1 MEKEM
6 RAKAGRKSNRSMKA
20 ARNFAVVVAVT
31 AILAAATA
39 AHAVSVVVEGSTYDI
54 VTFTGTSSSNIS
66 RFTKMEMPWYGNSS
80 QAKAFAMAI
89 GAQLGA
95 PNVGMFGPH
104 VVHALHGTLA
114 TSFAY
119 MPAQRNSIPLGIPPA
134 DPYTDAVASTQSV
147 PSPLP
152 LVGMAAGFSI
162 SRRLHRRIKVS
173 A

>member
-66 RFTKMEMPWYGNSS
+66 RLPESLRVVEIPWGLSPGY
-80 QAKAFAMAI
+80 A
-89 GAQLGA
+89 GAELTTAQGSGA
-95 PNVGMFGPH
+95 
-104 VVHALHGTLA
+104 
-114 TSFAY
+114 
-119 MPAQRNSIPLGIPPA
+119 
-134 DPYTDAVASTQSV
+134 
-147 PSPLP
+147 
-152 LVGMAAGFSI
+152 
-162 SRRLHRRIKVS
+162 
-173 A
+173 